1 MLEVLKVIWD
11 VIFQAPDPDV
21 AYFIEPVTLM
31 ALSAGA
37 SALGNFFKGRKQRKA
52 LEAQQDIAQQQ
63 IAAREKQAQ
72 EAARQADASIAD
84 ALAERS
90 KYGLPPSYN
99 ELRNLVAEDPL
110 ADLQRQQAE
119 RDLATSVDA
128 LQSGGARAL
137 LGGLNKVTESTAD
150 RFAKIAA
157 DESAR
162 RRAGLQTIGE
172 AESRVARDKF
182 QAAQGD
188 LAFGRQLKEGALAQQ
203 GAITDAEAAAASMG
217 VQADLAGQ
225 TGVIDAI
232 SGGVSDALML
242 GAQYG
247 NFGGSG
253 GSDFSNTAQTVS
265 DAVTSGD
272 LGGNMGYEL
281 SDGSV
286 LNPNIDPDAYGAY
299 GGTFEQGGMIPDDEE
314 KMMIMAMKG
323 ALLRGETPG
332 EFSHENNPIDIM
344 QDGSKIGEMTGGEG
358 IVSPEDMG
366 KMEQLAGQGNTPL
379 HKFVRSWFKKINKE
393 NS

>member
-11 VIFQAPDPDV
+11 VIFQAPDPNV
-21 AYFIEPVTLM
+21 TYFIEPVTLM

-37 SALGNFFKGRKQRKA
+37 SALGNFFKGRKQKKA

-72 EAARQADASIAD
+72 AAAKQADSSIAD

-99 ELRNLVAEDPL
+99 ELRSLVAEDPM
-110 ADLQRQQAE
+110 ADLQRKQAE
-119 RDLATSVDA
+119 RDLSTSVGA
-128 LQSGGARAL
+128 LKAGGARAL
-137 LGGLNKVTESTAD
+137 LGGLNKVTESSAD
-150 RFAKIAA
+150 RFSKIAA

-182 QAAQGD
+182 GAAQQD

-203 GAITDAEAAAASMG
+203 GALTDAEASAASMG

-247 NFGGSG
+247 NFGGGAPSPAPG
-253 GSDFSNTAQTVS
+253 TMATITPPTQISTGVDVDNR
-265 DAVTSGD
+265 G
-272 LGGNMGYEL
+272 LMLPNMAE
-281 SDGSV
+281 
-286 LNPNIDPDAYGAY
+286 
-299 GGTFEQGGMIPDDEE
+299 GGMIPDDEE

-332 EFSHENNPIDIM
+332 EFSHENNPIEIM
-344 QDGSKIGEMTGGEG
+344 QDGAKIGEMTGGEG

-366 KMEQLAGQGNTPL
+366 KMEQLAGKGNTPL
-379 HKFVRSWFKKINKE
+379 HKFVKSWFKKINKQ

>member
-37 SALGNFFKGRKQRKA
+37 SALGNFFKGRKQKRALRK
-52 LEAQQDIAQQQ
+52 QQRIAERQ
-63 IAAREKQAQ
+63 IRAREKQAQ

-137 LGGLNKVTESTAD
+137 LGGLNKVTEGTAD

-182 QAAQGD
+182 SAAQGD
-188 LAFGRQLKEGALAQQ
+188 LAFGRELKEGALAQQ

-247 NFGGSG
+247 NFGGGGG
-253 GSDFSNTAQTVS
+253 GSVDV
-265 DAVTSGD
+265 
-272 LGGNMGYEL
+272 
-281 SDGSV
+281 
-286 LNPNIDPDAYGAY
+286 
-299 GGTFEQGGMIPDDEE
+299 GGTTVTADQGVGGLFDALNAVDVPPPPPVDLPDLIAEDGARIPSDEE

-344 QDGSKIGEMTGGEG
+344 QDGAKIGEMTGGEG

-366 KMEQLAGQGNTPL
+366 KMEQLAGKGNTPL
-379 HKFVRSWFKKINKE
+379 HKFVRSWFKKINKK